1 MPNKAS
7 ARKALRQAEK
17 RTAWNR
23 AKKDAFKKAIK
34 TVLNAKSFEE
44 AKTLISTA
52 QKALDKAAKTGA
64 IKKKTA
70 GRRLSRLMKKVNNKK
85 EQK

>member
-1 MPNKAS
+1 MPNKAN
-7 ARKALRQAEK
+7 ARKALRQAAK

-23 AKKDAFKKAIK
+23 AKKDAFKTAIK
-34 TVLNAKSFEE
+34 KVLTATSVEE
-44 AKTLISTA
+44 AKKLVVTA

-70 GRRLSRLMKKVNNKK
+70 GRKLSRLMKKVNTKK
-85 EQK
+85 

>member
-17 RTAWNR
+17 RTAWNK
-23 AKKDAFKKAIK
+23 AKKETFKKAIK
-34 TVLNAKSFEE
+34 NVLNAKDFEE
-44 AKTLISTA
+44 AKKLIATA
-52 QKALDKAAKTGA
+52 QKALDKAAKTGT

-70 GRRLSRLMKKVNNKK
+70 GRKLSRLMKKVNTRK
-85 EQK
+85 E